1 MLQDR
6 NFYIGIVIGAVVVY
20 YWMGRSAPAKG
31 QHREG

>member
-20 YWMGRSAPAKG
+20 YWMGRRAPAAQG
-31 QHREG
+31 HQGG